1 MPRKQIAAIWKKHGE
16 CVLWKYYR
24 LFFFFSLS
32 IPFLT
37 FLKANSLCLFP
48 LTSFSALNGSCMRA
62 HSLLLILQSQCLE
75 LFLAPRSGY
84 STNTCQTKERRNSAL
99 NMVFLSFLHLLYL
112 LSFLPLCVCSH
123 FSQPTQVIWSLEID
137 RSCCSLRREES
148 CPSCPLHVI
157 WPLGSHFLISKCTVW
172 TG

>member
-123 FSQPTQVIWSLEID
+123 FSQPTQVI
-137 RSCCSLRREES
+137 
-148 CPSCPLHVI
+148 
-157 WPLGSHFLISKCTVW
+157 
-172 TG
+172 